1 MTQASPAASPAT
13 HLFDISGRVAIVTG
27 GGRGIGRGL
36 SVGLAG
42 AGARVVI
49 ASRSLQTCQEA
60 VEEIRATGGEAV
72 AVAAD
77 VSLAADR
84 ERLIG
89 ETVETFGALDILVNN
104 AGVLKP
110 HNTERVTEDELD
122 LILGANLKGPVFLSQ
137 LALPHLERSGHGS
150 IINISALGAFQPM
163 PGIGA
168 YCAVKA
174 AMVNWTNTM
183 AKEWTRR
190 GVRVNGIVPGPV
202 ATEMILPRDPQRR
215 EAFVTEM
222 AAGMLVGRLGQPED
236 LVGATLFLASDAS
249 AFMTGRS
256 LFLDGG
262 TLA

>member
-1 MTQASPAASPAT
+1 MTPTQTA
-13 HLFDISGRVAIVTG
+13 FDISGRVAIVTG

-36 SVGLAG
+36 SAGLAE

-49 ASRSLQTCQEA
+49 ASRSLQTCQQA
-60 VEEIRATGGEAV
+60 AEEIRASGGSAV

-77 VSLAADR
+77 VSLEADR
-84 ERLIG
+84 ERLVAA
-89 ETVETFGALDILVNN
+89 TVETYGAIDILVNN
-104 AGVLKP
+104 AGLLKP
-110 HNTERVTEDELD
+110 HNTEKVTEDELD

-163 PGIGA
+163 AGIGA

-174 AMVNWTNTM
+174 AMVNWTSTM

-190 GVRVNGIVPGPV
+190 GVRVNAIVPGPV
-202 ATEMILPRDPQRR
+202 ATEMILPRDPERR
-215 EAFVTEM
+215 TAFVAEM
-222 AAGMLVGRLGQPED
+222 AAGSLVGRLGEPED
-236 LVGATLFLASDAS
+236 LVGATLFLAGDAS

>member
-1 MTQASPAASPAT
+1 MSMTNAAVMR
-13 HLFDISGRVAIVTG
+13 HFDVSGRVAIVTG
-27 GGRGIGRGL
+27 GGRGIGRAL
-36 SVGLAG
+36 SAGLAE

-49 ASRSLQTCQEA
+49 AGRTIQTCQDA
-60 VEEIRATGGEAV
+60 ADEICATGGQAIAV
-72 AVAAD
+72 ATDIGSAD
-77 VSLAADR
+77 DR
-84 ERLIG
+84 ERLI
-89 ETVETFGALDILVNN
+89 TAAVDAYGALDILVNN

-110 HNTERVTEDELD
+110 HATEKVTEAELD
-122 LILGANLKGPVFLSQ
+122 IILAANLKGPVFLSQ

-174 AMVNWTNTM
+174 AMVNWTSTM

-190 GVRVNGIVPGPV
+190 KVRVNGIVPGPV
-202 ATEMILPRDPQRR
+202 ATDMILPRDAQRR
-215 EAFVTEM
+215 EEFVTEM
-222 AAGMLVGRLGQPED
+222 AASSLMGRMGVPDD
-236 LVGATLFLASDAS
+236 LVGATIFLASDAS